1 MKNFK
6 NIRSPYIVAEIG
18 NNHEGSFNNAIK
30 LIKQAKKSGAD
41 AVKFQVFNPAKYASP
56 KDTNRINQLKKFCL
70 KKKDLIKI
78 KKKCVDLKIEFFAT
92 PFDLDSANFLN
103 KIQSIFKVSSGDN
116 NFEDLLKKI
125 RSFKKPTIIS
135 TGLMEYKE
143 ILKVVNYFRKINFY
157 KKKENLCIMHC
168 VSAYPASQK
177 KINLNSIKFLSKK
190 FPNITIGY
198 SDHTKGYKVA
208 CASYLLG
215 AQIIEKHFTLS
226 NNFSNFR
233 DHKISLNPKTFKNF
247 VNEVKKFKEI
257 LGNFNKKINIEEK
270 KNFKS
275 MRRKILFNKN
285 VNRGRKIK
293 RKDLLIVRSIDKGIF
308 ASDID
313 KILGKKLLINKKKYQ
328 LINFKDITS

>member
-1 MKNFK
+1 
-6 NIRSPYIVAEIG
+6 VAEIG

>member
-157 KKKENLCIMHC
+157 KKKKIYALCIVFQHI
-168 VSAYPASQK
+168 Q
-177 KINLNSIKFLSKK
+177 
-190 FPNITIGY
+190 
-198 SDHTKGYKVA
+198 H
-208 CASYLLG
+208 
-215 AQIIEKHFTLS
+215 H
-226 NNFSNFR
+226 
-233 DHKISLNPKTFKNF
+233 
-247 VNEVKKFKEI
+247 
-257 LGNFNKKINIEEK
+257 K
-270 KNFKS
+270 KN
-275 MRRKILFNKN
+275 
-285 VNRGRKIK
+285 
-293 RKDLLIVRSIDKGIF
+293 
-308 ASDID
+308 
-313 KILGKKLLINKKKYQ
+313 
-328 LINFKDITS
+328 